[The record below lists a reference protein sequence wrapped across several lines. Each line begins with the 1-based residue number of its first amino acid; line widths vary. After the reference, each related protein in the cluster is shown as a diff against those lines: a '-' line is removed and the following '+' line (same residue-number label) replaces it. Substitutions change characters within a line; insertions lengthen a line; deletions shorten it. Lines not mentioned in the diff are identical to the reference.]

1 MIHNLF
7 NTPSR
12 KELRDIFKYEIYFKY
27 YWCYQ
32 GSGFTWALLFPRNF
46 YTFYNRKIKEVMVML
61 GILLILSSVVFW
73 ILTNVYGIMSIIE
86 LISENFF

>member
-1 MIHNLF
+1 
-7 NTPSR
+7 
-12 KELRDIFKYEIYFKY
+12 
-27 YWCYQ
+27 
-32 GSGFTWALLFPRNF
+32 
-46 YTFYNRKIKEVMVML
+46 ML